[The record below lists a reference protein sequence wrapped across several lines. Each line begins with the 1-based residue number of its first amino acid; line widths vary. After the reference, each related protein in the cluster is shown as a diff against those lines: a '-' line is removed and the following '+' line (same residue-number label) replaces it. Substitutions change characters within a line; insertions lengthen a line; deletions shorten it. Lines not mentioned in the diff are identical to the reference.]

1 MDPFTAL
8 AALRAAYSG
17 IQYCCEA
24 LSEGTVQV
32 QKIKKAAEQAQ
43 QIVKDVR
50 GIWGIIKGLFG
61 AKPAPAPAAPV
72 AAAAAPAKPGKKPKD
87 EYTTH
92 IPTEDEVVQQFVQH
106 VGNFFSQH
114 RTLSEYCEKRYA
126 EVYAMD
132 RPDPRDILEL
142 SQIKNELDGA
152 YMKLSEMMRV
162 RAPKQLGPLWENFNL
177 IYGQVQEEQQARKER
192 ERIKRNN
199 DAWLQDQTKI
209 FLIDRLVAVAVVSG
223 LTIWAWALLWSLG
236 WPGPTPPGF
245 GSS

>member
-8 AALRAAYSG
+8 AALKAAYNG
-17 IQYCCEA
+17 IQFCCEC
-24 LSEGTVQV
+24 LNEGTVQV

-43 QIVKDVR
+43 AIVKDAK
-50 GIWGIIKGLFG
+50 GILSIIKGLFG
-61 AKPAPAPAAPV
+61 AKPAPAAAPV
-72 AAAAAPAKPGKKPKD
+72 IAPSPSAKAKPA

-92 IPTEDEVVQQFVQH
+92 IPNEDEVVQQFIQH

-114 RTLSEYCEKRYA
+114 RALSEYCEKRYA

-142 SQIKNELDGA
+142 SQIKNELEGA

-162 RAPKQLGPLWENFNL
+162 RAPKQLGPLWDNFNE

-192 ERIKRNN
+192 ERIKRNQ
-199 DAWLQDQTKI
+199 DAWLQRQTKI
-209 FLIDRLVAVAVVSG
+209 FLVDRLVVVVVVTG
-223 LTIWAWALLWSLG
+223 LTIWAWALMWSLG
-236 WPGPTPPGF
+236 WHDLTPLGF
-245 GSS
+245 ASS

>member
-1 MDPFTAL
+1 MDPLTAL
-8 AALRAAYSG
+8 AALRAAYTG
-17 IQYCCEA
+17 IQYCCEC
-24 LSEGTVQV
+24 LNEGTAAV
-32 QKIKKAAEQAQ
+32 QKVKKAAEQAQ

-61 AKPAPAPAAPV
+61 ITPAKSATAPTAPAA
-72 AAAAAPAKPGKKPKD
+72 APSKQKETVTRHVPTPD
-87 EYTTH
+87 E
-92 IPTEDEVVQQFVQH
+92 IVQQFVRH
-106 VGNFFSQH
+106 VGDFFQQH
-114 RTLSEYCEKRYA
+114 RDLSEYCDKRYA

-162 RAPKQLGPLWENFNL
+162 NAPKQLGPLWDNFNE

-192 ERIKRNN
+192 ERIKRQN
-199 DAWLQDQTKI
+199 DAWLHDQTRI
-209 FLIDRLVAVAVVSG
+209 FLIDRLVAVLVVVG
-223 LTIWAWALLWSLG
+223 LATWVWALMWSLG
-236 WPGPTPPGF
+236 WPDVTPHGF

>member
-1 MDPFTAL
+1 VDPFTAL

-43 QIVKDVR
+43 QIVKDVK

-61 AKPAPAPAAPV
+61 SKPAPPASAQ
-72 AAAAAPAKPGKKPKD
+72 AATAAAAPTPKAAKQ

-92 IPTEDEVVQQFVQH
+92 IPTEDEIVQQFVQH
-106 VGNFFSQH
+106 VGAFFRNH
-114 RTLSEYCEKRYA
+114 RGIVEYVEQRYE
-126 EVYAMD
+126 EVYASD
-132 RPDPRDILEL
+132 RPDPEAILEL
-142 SQIKNELDGA
+142 SVLKNETDQA
-152 YMKLSEMMRV
+152 YSRLSEMMRGFNV
-162 RAPKQLGPLWENFNL
+162 PPQLGPLWDNFNQ

-199 DAWLQDQTKI
+199 DAWLQKQTHD
-209 FLIDRLVAVAVVSG
+209 FLVDRLVTVVAVLFVVAW
-223 LTIWAWALLWSLG
+223 TWALMWSSG
-236 WPGPTPPGF
+236 WPGMTPPGF
-245 GSS
+245 E

>member
-17 IQYCCEA
+17 IQYCCDC
-24 LSEGTVQV
+24 LNEGTAAV
-32 QKIKKAAEQAQ
+32 QKVKKAAEQAQ
-43 QIVKDVR
+43 QIVKDVK
-50 GIWGIIKGLFG
+50 GIWSIIKGLFG
-61 AKPAPAPAAPV
+61 SKPAPAQV
-72 AAAAAPAKPGKKPKD
+72 TAAAPAAKATKATKQRD

-114 RTLSEYCEKRYA
+114 RSLSEYCEQRYA

-132 RPDPRDILEL
+132 RPDPKDILEL
-142 SQIKNELDGA
+142 SQIKNELEGA

-162 RAPKQLGPLWENFNL
+162 RAPMQLGPLWQNFNE

-192 ERIKRNN
+192 ERIKRNQ

-209 FLIDRLVAVAVVSG
+209 FLIDRLVAVAAVAG
-223 LTIWAWALLWSLG
+223 LTIWVWALLWSLG

>member
-17 IQYCCEA
+17 IQYCCEC
-24 LSEGTVQV
+24 LNEGTAAV

-43 QIVKDVR
+43 QITKDVK

-61 AKPAPAPAAPV
+61 AKPAPAAITPAAE
-72 AAAAAPAKPGKKPKD
+72 PAKPGKKPKD

-114 RTLSEYCEKRYA
+114 RSLSEYCEKRYA

-162 RAPKQLGPLWENFNL
+162 RAPMQLGPLWQNFNQ

-192 ERIKRNN
+192 ERINRQN

-209 FLIDRLVAVAVVSG
+209 FLIDRLVALAVVAG
-223 LTIWAWALLWSLG
+223 LTTWAWALLWSLG
-236 WPGPTPPGF
+236 WPGLTPPGF

>member
-1 MDPFTAL
+1 VDPFTAL

-17 IQYCCEA
+17 IQYCCEC
-24 LSEGTVQV
+24 LNEGTAQV

-61 AKPAPAPAAPV
+61 AKPAPAPAVPI
-72 AAAAAPAKPGKKPKD
+72 AAAQAAKPGKKPKD

-114 RTLSEYCEKRYA
+114 RSLSEYCEQRFA

-142 SQIKNELDGA
+142 SQIKNELEGA

-162 RAPKQLGPLWENFNL
+162 RAPKQLGPLWDNFNE

-192 ERIKRNN
+192 ERIKRQN
-199 DAWLQDQTKI
+199 DAWLHDQTRI
-209 FLIDRLVAVAVVSG
+209 FLIDRLVAVSVVAG
-223 LTIWAWALLWSLG
+223 LATWVWLVMWSLG
-236 WPGPTPPGF
+236 WPGATPHGF

>member
-1 MDPFTAL
+1 VDPFTAL

-17 IQYCCEA
+17 IQYCCDC
-24 LSEGTVQV
+24 LNEGTAAV
-32 QKIKKAAEQAQ
+32 QKVKKAAEQAQ
-43 QIVKDVR
+43 QIAKDVK
-50 GIWGIIKGLFG
+50 GIWGIIRSLFG
-61 AKPAPAPAAPV
+61 SKPAPATTTPTPASE
-72 AAAAAPAKPGKKPKD
+72 PAKPGKKPKE

-92 IPTEDEVVQQFVQH
+92 IPTEDEMVTQFVQH

-114 RTLSEYCEKRYA
+114 RALSEYCEKRYA

-162 RAPKQLGPLWENFNL
+162 RAPKQLGPLWDNFNQ

-192 ERIKRNN
+192 ERIKRQN

-209 FLIDRLVAVAVVSG
+209 FLIDRLVALVVVAG
-223 LTIWAWALLWSLG
+223 LTAWAWALMWSSGWQDLTPLG
-236 WPGPTPPGF
+236 F
-245 GSS
+245 VSS